1 MAPLINQ
8 HGLVLSDPWRF
19 IEADEVGAACNVV
32 TQHVILPMRLWLVH
46 GQRLRERGYSVGV
59 WLGPADEPEEL
70 TPALETLPVIAVQF
84 PTFTDGRGYSQGRIL
99 RERMGYNG
107 DLRAV
112 GDILRDQMYLLH
124 KCGFSSFV
132 LRADQSPEEAVA
144 ALKDFSWVPLVG
156 RQRLNKPGT
165 II

>member
-70 TPALETLPVIAVQF
+70 PPALETLPVIAVQF

-156 RQRLNKPGT
+156 RQRINKPGT

>member
-70 TPALETLPVIAVQF
+70 PPALETLPVIAVQF

-112 GDILRDQMYLLH
+112 GDILRDQMYL
-124 KCGFSSFV
+124 
-132 LRADQSPEEAVA
+132 VA
-144 ALKDFSWVPLVG
+144 PA
-156 RQRLNKPGT
+156 KPSHPA
-165 II
+165 